1 MKSNFDFLNRYWP
14 ALAQIGATAET
25 YVYSDPNA
33 CIYKLGM
40 FAERLVQEILVFEHI
55 AEPTFDNTHA
65 NRIRILKRA
74 GLLPHEIDNTL
85 YVLRKT
91 RNSAVHIGT
100 DSVDDAKTLLSL
112 TYNLAVWFMET
123 YGDWGYIAPEFVMPS
138 ETTHE
143 DLESV
148 IAEQER
154 KIEELTKQLAV
165 VKTAASGKTQKE
177 RARRSESVSAMM
189 NWNEAQTRCLIDEQ
203 LRLSGWEADTQ
214 NLRYSKG
221 TRPVKGRNI
230 AISEWP
236 TNSAFYK
243 NGYADYAFFIGE
255 KLVALMDAKKMS
267 EDVASTIDVQVK
279 DYAAH
284 IKPEDIPHTVG
295 NWNGY
300 QVPFLLASNGR
311 AYLEQLR
318 TKSGIWFLD
327 VREQENQPYPIRNW
341 FSPSDLMEKL
351 GQNTAAAN
359 QALAAA
365 DNSFMTDPNG
375 LNLRD
380 YQIKAIDKATEA
392 IVDGKRTA
400 LLAMATGTGK
410 TRTVL
415 GLIYK
420 MLESKR
426 FRRILFLV
434 DRVSLGEQ
442 AMDTFKDVKL
452 KELLTLDKIYEIKAI
467 DDNIINLETKVSI
480 STVQGLLKRT
490 ILAEEPDLMPGA
502 FDLIIVDEAHRGYIL
517 DREMTEEEILY
528 DNQDDYMSKYK
539 QVIEYF
545 DAVKSLYENY
555 GITVLQNLEKF
566 QEYTGTDEQDKQYYE
581 LVANAFST
589 PKTEQKHNSNTRFY
603 IQKRT
608 PFYVGKERYFE
619 VTLQQADIYASK
631 YNRITA
637 YTKLDISTGYSVQID
652 YVPSYINLWG
662 VNTEIKIIT
671 AWRVSV
677 DPKCLNKLGRILN
690 MRLQLSSKYGEYD
703 ALMRFL
709 TETGMDFLEM
719 IDLREIPFS
728 NLLESVYK
736 KANTSYFK
744 DVLQQ
749 LRDNYSTGSTRFGR
763 YTIRYLL
770 LNLREDLL
778 ERVMPSQFS
787 PQWKCKDLYLS
798 RKCFPF
804 ECNPLA
810 SDLADS
816 KTSQISQAK
825 YLARVVEKEKTEVA
839 VPYWSIVKSMQDT
852 GEIYCDLG
860 GDLTEQAIQK
870 YNDCL
875 DDWEKRQG
883 YEIISDGN
891 AACIAAYEASTLFI
905 LNKLL
910 ELSRIHNKG
919 QKEVNER
926 YLRNCDIAFSDP
938 KKEEALKYA
947 FVNSRVLLVYGAA
960 GTGKTTLIDMIS
972 TMLSGRRKLF
982 LTKTH
987 TALQNLQRRINN
999 PGADASFVSINSFT
1013 KRVNLP
1019 DYDVIFVDEC
1029 STIDNRA
1036 MKVFLEKMRP
1046 DTFLVLAG
1054 DTYQIESIDFG
1065 NWFTYAKD
1073 IIKTKGSNVELV
1085 STWRTKDPGLIELWN
1100 ETRNKGALITE
1111 KLVID
1116 GPFSENIG
1124 EGVLN
1129 SEIMDEVILC
1139 LNYDG
1144 KFGLNNMN
1152 SYFQNANT
1160 ETAVVWRDWKYKVGD
1175 HILFN
1180 DTDRFSL
1187 LYNNLKGRIVQIEL
1201 FDSRIRF
1208 TIDVEIPLT
1217 EQDCQNDGIEFIDII
1232 DDVTRIRFDVLDFEE
1247 EMADEDRKKAIVPF
1261 QLAYAVS
1268 IHKAQGLEYRSV
1280 KVVIPSSNAEKIT
1293 HGIFYTAI
1301 TRAKEKL
1308 KIYWSSETMQEVVAG
1323 FSVDTSRQ
1331 KSLAIIKEKLK
1342 QDKNT

>member
-55 AEPTFDNTHA
+55 AEPAVDNTHA

-100 DSVDDAKTLLSL
+100 DSVDEAKTLLSL

-138 ETTHE
+138 ETTHK

-243 NGYADYAFFIGE
+243 NGYADYAFFVGE

-300 QVPFLLASNGR
+300 QVPFLFASNGR

-452 KELLTLDKIYEIKAI
+452 KEQYDVSERLGGKTIREYAKELKSCTEEAFVRRCREDKDFLLWFDNLKGKKRGHYYSEKEDTLLETTRGYGDTEKPQDYLDSFVAYVNENKDRIEAIRIACTRPSDMTRAQLRELKLELDKENFTESSLNEAASAVSNERIVADIIAFVRRAVLKTPLVNH
-467 DDNIINLETKVSI
+467 DD
-480 STVQGLLKRT
+480 R
-490 ILAEEPDLMPGA
+490 
-502 FDLIIVDEAHRGYIL
+502 
-517 DREMTEEEILY
+517 
-528 DNQDDYMSKYK
+528 
-539 QVIEYF
+539 
-545 DAVKSLYENY
+545 VKM
-555 GITVLQNLEKF
+555 
-566 QEYTGTDEQDKQYYE
+566 
-581 LVANAFST
+581 AFS
-589 PKTEQKHNSNTRFY
+589 
-603 IQKRT
+603 
-608 PFYVGKERYFE
+608 
-619 VTLQQADIYASK
+619 
-631 YNRITA
+631 
-637 YTKLDISTGYSVQID
+637 KLIS
-652 YVPSYINLWG
+652 
-662 VNTEIKIIT
+662 
-671 AWRVSV
+671 AHHF
-677 DPKCLNKLGRILN
+677 NK
-690 MRLQLSSKYGEYD
+690 MQL
-703 ALMRFL
+703 
-709 TETGMDFLEM
+709 
-719 IDLREIPFS
+719 
-728 NLLESVYK
+728 
-736 KANTSYFK
+736 
-744 DVLQQ
+744 
-749 LRDNYSTGSTRFGR
+749 
-763 YTIRYLL
+763 
-770 LNLREDLL
+770 DLL
-778 ERVMPSQFS
+778 E
-787 PQWKCKDLYLS
+787 KIK
-798 RKCFPF
+798 
-804 ECNPLA
+804 
-810 SDLADS
+810 
-816 KTSQISQAK
+816 
-825 YLARVVEKEKTEVA
+825 
-839 VPYWSIVKSMQDT
+839 
-852 GEIYCDLG
+852 
-860 GDLTEQAIQK
+860 
-870 YNDCL
+870 
-875 DDWEKRQG
+875 
-883 YEIISDGN
+883 
-891 AACIAAYEASTLFI
+891 
-905 LNKLL
+905 
-910 ELSRIHNKG
+910 
-919 QKEVNER
+919 
-926 YLRNCDIAFSDP
+926 
-938 KKEEALKYA
+938 
-947 FVNSRVLLVYGAA
+947 VY
-960 GTGKTTLIDMIS
+960 
-972 TMLSGRRKLF
+972 ML
-982 LTKTH
+982 H
-987 TALQNLQRRINN
+987 
-999 PGADASFVSINSFT
+999 
-1013 KRVNLP
+1013 
-1019 DYDVIFVDEC
+1019 
-1029 STIDNRA
+1029 
-1036 MKVFLEKMRP
+1036 
-1046 DTFLVLAG
+1046 
-1054 DTYQIESIDFG
+1054 ESI
-1065 NWFTYAKD
+1065 
-1073 IIKTKGSNVELV
+1073 L
-1085 STWRTKDPGLIELWN
+1085 
-1100 ETRNKGALITE
+1100 
-1111 KLVID
+1111 
-1116 GPFSENIG
+1116 
-1124 EGVLN
+1124 
-1129 SEIMDEVILC
+1129 
-1139 LNYDG
+1139 
-1144 KFGLNNMN
+1144 
-1152 SYFQNANT
+1152 NT
-1160 ETAVVWRDWKYKVGD
+1160 ETFEAPAFKMDGGFAR
-1175 HILFN
+1175 FN
-1180 DTDRFSL
+1180 
-1187 LYNNLKGRIVQIEL
+1187 
-1201 FDSRIRF
+1201 
-1208 TIDVEIPLT
+1208 
-1217 EQDCQNDGIEFIDII
+1217 
-1232 DDVTRIRFDVLDFEE
+1232 
-1247 EMADEDRKKAIVPF
+1247 KKF
-1261 QLAYAVS
+1261 GGQLAEIIREINTY
-1268 IHKAQGLEYRSV
+1268 
-1280 KVVIPSSNAEKIT
+1280 
-1293 HGIFYTAI
+1293 
-1301 TRAKEKL
+1301 
-1308 KIYWSSETMQEVVAG
+1308 IYEGA
-1323 FSVDTSRQ
+1323 
-1331 KSLAIIKEKLK
+1331 A
-1342 QDKNT
+1342 

>member
-55 AEPTFDNTHA
+55 AEPAVDNTHA

-91 RNSAVHIGT
+91 RNSAVHTGT
-100 DSVDDAKTLLSL
+100 DSVDEAKTLLSL

-177 RARRSESVSAMM
+177 RAKRSESVSAMM

-243 NGYADYAFFIGE
+243 NGYADYAFFVGE

-426 FRRILFLV
+426 FHRILFLV

-467 DDNIINLETKVSI
+467 DDNTINLETKVSI

-517 DREMTEEEILY
+517 DREMTEEEI
-528 DNQDDYMSKYK
+528 
-539 QVIEYF
+539 
-545 DAVKSLYENY
+545 
-555 GITVLQNLEKF
+555 
-566 QEYTGTDEQDKQYYE
+566 
-581 LVANAFST
+581 
-589 PKTEQKHNSNTRFY
+589 
-603 IQKRT
+603 
-608 PFYVGKERYFE
+608 
-619 VTLQQADIYASK
+619 
-631 YNRITA
+631 
-637 YTKLDISTGYSVQID
+637 
-652 YVPSYINLWG
+652 
-662 VNTEIKIIT
+662 
-671 AWRVSV
+671 
-677 DPKCLNKLGRILN
+677 
-690 MRLQLSSKYGEYD
+690 
-703 ALMRFL
+703 
-709 TETGMDFLEM
+709 
-719 IDLREIPFS
+719 
-728 NLLESVYK
+728 
-736 KANTSYFK
+736 
-744 DVLQQ
+744 
-749 LRDNYSTGSTRFGR
+749 
-763 YTIRYLL
+763 
-770 LNLREDLL
+770 
-778 ERVMPSQFS
+778 
-787 PQWKCKDLYLS
+787 
-798 RKCFPF
+798 
-804 ECNPLA
+804 
-810 SDLADS
+810 
-816 KTSQISQAK
+816 
-825 YLARVVEKEKTEVA
+825 
-839 VPYWSIVKSMQDT
+839 
-852 GEIYCDLG
+852 
-860 GDLTEQAIQK
+860 QK

-875 DDWEKRQG
+875 DDWERQKG

-891 AACIAAYEASTLFI
+891 VACIAAYEASTLFI

-910 ELSRIHNKG
+910 ELSQLPNKG

-926 YLRNCDIAFSDP
+926 YLRDCNIAFSDP
-938 KKEEALKYA
+938 KKEETLKYA
-947 FVNSRVLLVYGAA
+947 FVNSRVLLIYGAA

-1187 LYNNLKGRIVQIEL
+1187 LYNNLKGQIVQIEL

-1208 TIDVEIPLT
+1208 TVDVEIPLT

-1247 EMADEDRKKAIVPF
+1247 EMADEDRKKTIVPF

-1323 FSVDTSRQ
+1323 FSIDTSRQ

>member
-55 AEPTFDNTHA
+55 AEPAVDNTHA

-100 DSVDDAKTLLSL
+100 DSVDEAKTLLSL

-138 ETTHE
+138 ETTRE

-243 NGYADYAFFIGE
+243 NGYADYAFFVGE

-300 QVPFLLASNGR
+300 QVPFLFASNGR

-415 GLIYK
+415 GLIYN

-502 FDLIIVDEAHRGYIL
+502 FDLIIVDEAHRGYMADETGADKDIPEVYRWGSL
-517 DREMTEEEILY
+517 TSRSGIDLKKHYYTLLSKLGEESVGRVAQIY
-528 DNQDDYMSKYK
+528 ANASSS
-539 QVIEYF
+539 IEEP
-545 DAVKSLYENY
+545 K
-555 GITVLQNLEKF
+555 NLEKIITEIDKLDWYEAKEEGLGDLYEGLLEKNANEKKSGAGQYFTPRVLIDVMTELIKPQLGDKCFDPACGTFGFMIAANRYVNANNDMYALSDRQADF
-566 QEYTGTDEQDKQYYE
+566 QQNKAFNGVELVHETHRLALMNAYLHNMNANITLGDSLAQSAKGLKDFDVILTNPPFGTKKGGERATRDDISFQTSNKQLNFLQVIYRSLKADGKARCAVVLPDNVLFAAGDGASVRRELMNFCNLHTILRLPTGIFYAQGVKTNVMFFTRGTTEQD
-581 LVANAFST
+581 
-589 PKTEQKHNSNTRFY
+589 NT
-603 IQKRT
+603 
-608 PFYVGKERYFE
+608 
-619 VTLQQADIYASK
+619 
-631 YNRITA
+631 
-637 YTKLDISTGYSVQID
+637 
-652 YVPSYINLWG
+652 
-662 VNTEIKIIT
+662 
-671 AWRVSV
+671 
-677 DPKCLNKLGRILN
+677 
-690 MRLQLSSKYGEYD
+690 
-703 ALMRFL
+703 
-709 TETGMDFLEM
+709 
-719 IDLREIPFS
+719 
-728 NLLESVYK
+728 
-736 KANTSYFK
+736 
-744 DVLQQ
+744 
-749 LRDNYSTGSTRFGR
+749 
-763 YTIRYLL
+763 
-770 LNLREDLL
+770 
-778 ERVMPSQFS
+778 
-787 PQWKCKDLYLS
+787 
-798 RKCFPF
+798 
-804 ECNPLA
+804 
-810 SDLADS
+810 
-816 KTSQISQAK
+816 
-825 YLARVVEKEKTEVA
+825 TEVA
-839 VPYWSIVKSMQDT
+839 FYDMRTNMDSFGKTRQLRKSDFAEFVAGYEDPPKRTGERWSRFTREEIAKNPDDSLDLGLIRDDSIVD
-852 GEIYCDLG
+852 YDDLP
-860 GDLTEQAIQK
+860 
-870 YNDCL
+870 
-875 DDWEKRQG
+875 
-883 YEIISDGN
+883 
-891 AACIAAYEASTLFI
+891 
-905 LNKLL
+905 
-910 ELSRIHNKG
+910 
-919 QKEVNER
+919 
-926 YLRNCDIAFSDP
+926 DP
-938 KKEEALKYA
+938 VESGEEAIANLEEAVDLLKS
-947 FVNSRVLLVYGAA
+947 VVKELR
-960 GTGKTTLIDMIS
+960 
-972 TMLSGRRKLF
+972 
-982 LTKTH
+982 
-987 TALQNLQRRINN
+987 AL
-999 PGADASFVSINSFT
+999 
-1013 KRVNLP
+1013 
-1019 DYDVIFVDEC
+1019 
-1029 STIDNRA
+1029 
-1036 MKVFLEKMRP
+1036 
-1046 DTFLVLAG
+1046 
-1054 DTYQIESIDFG
+1054 
-1065 NWFTYAKD
+1065 
-1073 IIKTKGSNVELV
+1073 
-1085 STWRTKDPGLIELWN
+1085 
-1100 ETRNKGALITE
+1100 
-1111 KLVID
+1111 
-1116 GPFSENIG
+1116 
-1124 EGVLN
+1124 
-1129 SEIMDEVILC
+1129 EV
-1139 LNYDG
+1139 
-1144 KFGLNNMN
+1144 
-1152 SYFQNANT
+1152 
-1160 ETAVVWRDWKYKVGD
+1160 
-1175 HILFN
+1175 
-1180 DTDRFSL
+1180 
-1187 LYNNLKGRIVQIEL
+1187 
-1201 FDSRIRF
+1201 
-1208 TIDVEIPLT
+1208 
-1217 EQDCQNDGIEFIDII
+1217 
-1232 DDVTRIRFDVLDFEE
+1232 
-1247 EMADEDRKKAIVPF
+1247 
-1261 QLAYAVS
+1261 
-1268 IHKAQGLEYRSV
+1268 
-1280 KVVIPSSNAEKIT
+1280 
-1293 HGIFYTAI
+1293 
-1301 TRAKEKL
+1301 
-1308 KIYWSSETMQEVVAG
+1308 
-1323 FSVDTSRQ
+1323 
-1331 KSLAIIKEKLK
+1331 
-1342 QDKNT
+1342 